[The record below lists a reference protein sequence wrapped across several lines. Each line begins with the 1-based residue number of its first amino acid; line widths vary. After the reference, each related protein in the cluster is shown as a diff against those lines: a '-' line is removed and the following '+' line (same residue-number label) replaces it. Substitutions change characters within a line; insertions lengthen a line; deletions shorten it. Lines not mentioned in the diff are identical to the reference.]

1 MEEVVITADFYQST
15 LASLPGS
22 ISVLDSELVNT
33 RGATHLQDL
42 LNVAPNVNF
51 SVGGSRA
58 RFVQIRGVG
67 DLEQYVDPKHYPAV
81 GILTDGISL
90 SNIAAGAV
98 LLDVEQVEVLR
109 GPQGTRFGAGA
120 LAGVVNIKARDP
132 GFSPEFASWGSYAS
146 FDSWQAGG
154 IASGPLTERLRGRV
168 AVQQTSSDGW
178 MENRFLG
185 GRGTQNIDELA
196 ARGKLIW
203 DMTNTLTAA
212 LTVLH
217 LDADNGY
224 DAFSLDNSR
233 VTLSDQ
239 PGRDAQNTTAVGL
252 DFTKALGEDH
262 ELKLNLSYAGGNETY
277 AFDEDWLYQGACDD
291 PRFDPQGVCTPADQ
305 YTNTDHINRQRDQFS
320 LDARWLGRLGAGRAV
335 LGVFFHDREED
346 LVRQYFGRFTS
357 TYETQRVALYG
368 EYSLP
373 LGETFSLQIGL
384 RGEEFSDRYRD
395 ITGLASTADEFNLT
409 GDISLEWRPDDR
421 LMSYILVSR
430 GARPGSLNTSAAS
443 ALPTLTPSF
452 ANFIRAR
459 TRFETERLT
468 NYEIGLKTTTVDER
482 IDLRLAA
489 FYMDRKDAQ
498 LEAFLFDPD
507 AFQFVSY
514 LDNADEA
521 SNYGIEFESEA
532 RLTSQITLLGNLG
545 YLRSDVSG
553 MEVYDLD
560 TGALRNVGHREQ
572 AKSPRWQYWVAM
584 RWAPT
589 EDIDAGVSVEGR
601 TTSYFGYYHNAELD
615 GYALLNADA
624 GIDLGL
630 VEVRA
635 FARNLL
641 DKDYAQHGLYFG
653 NDPRDGYANKTYLQR
668 AEPRTLGV
676 MLRAEFD

>member
-1 MEEVVITADFYQST
+1 MPYFSHSGARPHCNPPRPFRSPPRASDGSTPTPRAQTRRPLWASMASPVAPASEPAVAPTVALAVSLAVGLATATLPSLSLAATEVATASATAERAEAEVPSEVPISTEASMEEVVVTADFYQST
-15 LASLPGS
+15 LSSLPGS
-22 ISVLDSELVNT
+22 VSVLDPDLVDT

-154 IASGPLTERLRGRV
+154 LASGPLTERLRGRV

-203 DMTNTLTAA
+203 DATDTLTAA

-233 VTLSDQ
+233 VTLSDE

-252 DFTKALGEDH
+252 DFKQALGEDH
-262 ELKLNLSYAGGNETY
+262 ELQLNLSYAGGDETY
-277 AFDEDWLYQGACDD
+277 AFDEDWLYQGACDN
-291 PRFDPQGVCTPADQ
+291 PQFDPQDACPPADQ
-305 YTNTDHINRQRDQFS
+305 YTNTDHINRKRDQFS

-335 LGVFFHDREED
+335 LGVF
-346 LVRQYFGRFTS
+346 
-357 TYETQRVALYG
+357 
-368 EYSLP
+368 
-373 LGETFSLQIGL
+373 
-384 RGEEFSDRYRD
+384 
-395 ITGLASTADEFNLT
+395 
-409 GDISLEWRPDDR
+409 
-421 LMSYILVSR
+421 
-430 GARPGSLNTSAAS
+430 
-443 ALPTLTPSF
+443 
-452 ANFIRAR
+452 
-459 TRFETERLT
+459 
-468 NYEIGLKTTTVDER
+468 
-482 IDLRLAA
+482 
-489 FYMDRKDAQ
+489 
-498 LEAFLFDPD
+498 
-507 AFQFVSY
+507 
-514 LDNADEA
+514 
-521 SNYGIEFESEA
+521 
-532 RLTSQITLLGNLG
+532 
-545 YLRSDVSG
+545 
-553 MEVYDLD
+553 
-560 TGALRNVGHREQ
+560 
-572 AKSPRWQYWVAM
+572 
-584 RWAPT
+584 
-589 EDIDAGVSVEGR
+589 
-601 TTSYFGYYHNAELD
+601 
-615 GYALLNADA
+615 
-624 GIDLGL
+624 
-630 VEVRA
+630 
-635 FARNLL
+635 
-641 DKDYAQHGLYFG
+641 
-653 NDPRDGYANKTYLQR
+653 
-668 AEPRTLGV
+668 
-676 MLRAEFD
+676 